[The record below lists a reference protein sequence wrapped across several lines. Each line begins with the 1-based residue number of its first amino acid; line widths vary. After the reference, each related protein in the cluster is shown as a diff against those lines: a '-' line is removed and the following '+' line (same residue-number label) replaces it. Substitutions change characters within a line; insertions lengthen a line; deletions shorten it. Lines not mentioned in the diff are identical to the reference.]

1 MSEILTYSELIAIP
15 DFNSRYEY
23 LKLSSDVGKD
33 TFGFDRYLNQN
44 FYTSPRWRSVRNEII
59 LRDNGCDLAHEDY
72 PIPDKIYIHHLN
84 PITKEDILK
93 DSELLTNPEF
103 LVCVSFA
110 THNAIHYGT
119 FEALVSKSPI
129 ERRPND
135 TCPWKK

>member
-1 MSEILTYSELIAIP
+1 MNDILTYSELIAIP

-23 LKLSSDVGKD
+23 LKLSANVGKD

-72 PIPDKIYIHHLN
+72 PISGKIYIHHLN

-110 THNAIHYGT
+110 THNAIHYGN
-119 FEALVSKSPI
+119 EALVSKSPI